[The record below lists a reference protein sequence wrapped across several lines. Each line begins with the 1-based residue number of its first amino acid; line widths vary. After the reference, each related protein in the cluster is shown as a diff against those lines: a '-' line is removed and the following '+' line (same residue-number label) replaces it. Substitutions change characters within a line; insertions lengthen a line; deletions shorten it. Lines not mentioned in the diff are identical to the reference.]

1 MKKLAVILLASLT
14 IFALTGCGSGKDSDA
29 SKEGEASKY
38 SDALEVMNAVLEV
51 YTDDQRFAIAG
62 GDSSNMTE
70 DAPGKFD
77 VSKTEELDYMLGLPA
92 DQAAVIDDA
101 ASMVHMM
108 NANTFT
114 GAVYHLTEGTDVTAF
129 ADAVKANILAR
140 QWMCGFPDKL
150 LIIDV
155 DGRYV
160 ITAFG
165 EAGIMEIFKT
175 NALSALSDAQVITED
190 PIL

>member
-1 MKKLAVILLASLT
+1 
-14 IFALTGCGSGKDSDA
+14 
-29 SKEGEASKY
+29 
-38 SDALEVMNAVLEV
+38 
-51 YTDDQRFAIAG
+51 
-62 GDSSNMTE
+62 
-70 DAPGKFD
+70 
-77 VSKTEELDYMLGLPA
+77 
-92 DQAAVIDDA
+92 
-101 ASMVHMM
+101 MM

>member
-62 GDSSNMTE
+62 GDSSNTTE

>member
-140 QWMCGFPDKL
+140 QWICGFPDKL

-175 NALSALSDAQVITED
+175 NALSALSDAR
-190 PIL
+190 

>member
-1 MKKLAVILLASLT
+1 MSGRKLLKPVCANVD
-14 IFALTGCGSGKDSDA
+14 FYSGFV
-29 SKEGEASKY
+29 Y
-38 SDALEVMNAVLEV
+38 S
-51 YTDDQRFAIAG
+51 
-62 GDSSNMTE
+62 
-70 DAPGKFD
+70 
-77 VSKTEELDYMLGLPA
+77 MLGLPA